1 MINTL
6 IKWQVFKMIKENLN
20 MDKYLIGID
29 VGTTG
34 AKAMIL
40 NKEGKIYGKG
50 YGEYPCKNT
59 EFAKLNK

>member
-1 MINTL
+1 
-6 IKWQVFKMIKENLN
+6 